1 MRSMSDHES
10 RPPGEILRER
20 CAAAGYLVWSVDTQ
34 GRILQEP
41 SLSEA
46 AGLFLKSGAFTSL
59 IEQQVTEWAGRSP
72 SRTVELWPGCS
83 LLGVATRTRGRTTG
97 YLVVTL
103 IEPCAL
109 EDVVYE
115 NLCAQAVLDVDA
127 TREALNDYAVSAA
140 GEHDRLEM
148 LLAPMREDLERTAL
162 DNRTIDGFT
171 NHLGDAY
178 EQMALL
184 HELGRSM
191 TRFTRPI
198 EFFETVLER
207 LADTLHFRWFC
218 VMIADDPDLP
228 AEIAGKSFSYGMGR
242 ISDESLNEPLWH
254 WVRSKQP
261 GESTGVLS
269 LSSLG
274 ITGGGQIVAQPIVRD
289 DHTNAILIA
298 GGKRGDD
305 PQVSSYD
312 TKLISSVSGYVG
324 TFLDNARLEV
334 RRNAMFVGSIR
345 ALTALV
351 DAKDQYTQGHSERVA
366 LLAKQLG
373 AAMGLPIEVVE
384 RIHLS
389 GLLHDV
395 GKVGVPEAV
404 LTKRSRLTEEE
415 FELIKLH
422 PQLGYDV
429 LKGIPDFEDI
439 LEGVLAHHERWDGM
453 GYPDRVAG
461 DEIPLFGRVM
471 CLADS
476 FDAMS
481 SNRAYR
487 AAMPR
492 EKVISE
498 IIACGGKQFDPK
510 LAPIFAAMDF
520 TAYDELLEINAHRAT
535 QFKAA

>member
-1 MRSMSDHES
+1 MRSLSDHES
-10 RPPGEILRER
+10 RTPGEILRER
-20 CAAAGYLVWSVDTQ
+20 CAACGYLVWSVDIN
-34 GRILQEP
+34 GRILHEP
-41 SLSEA
+41 MVGEA
-46 AGLFLKSGAFTSL
+46 AGLFFKSGAFTEL
-59 IEQQVTEWAGRSP
+59 LEDQVAKRAGLNPTRG
-72 SRTVELWPGCS
+72 TELWPGCS
-83 LLGVATRTRGRTTG
+83 LLGVATHTRGRTTG
-97 YLVVTL
+97 YLVITL
-103 IEPCAL
+103 LEPRAL
-109 EDVVYE
+109 EHATYE
-115 NLCAQAVLDVDA
+115 QLCARALLDSDA
-127 TREALNDYAVSAA
+127 TREALTPYAVHAP
-140 GEHDRLEM
+140 GEHARLELM
-148 LLAPMREDLERTAL
+148 LATMREDLERTAL

-207 LADTLHFRWFC
+207 LADTLYFRWFC
-218 VMIADDPDLP
+218 VMVADDSDLP
-228 AEIAGKSFSYGMGR
+228 SEISGQSFSYGMGR
-242 ISDESLNEPLWH
+242 VRDEDLSEPIWN
-254 WVRSKQP
+254 WVRSKNP
-261 GESTGVLS
+261 GEATGVLS

-289 DHTNAILIA
+289 DHTCAILIA

-334 RRNAMFVGSIR
+334 RRNAMFVGSIQ

-351 DAKDQYTQGHSERVA
+351 DAKDHYTQGHSERVA

-373 AAMGLPIEVVE
+373 TAMGLPVEIVE

-404 LTKRSRLTEEE
+404 LTKTSRLTDEE

-439 LEGVLAHHERWDGM
+439 LEGVLTHHERWDGR
-453 GYPDRVAG
+453 GYPDGIAG
-461 DEIPLFGRVM
+461 EQIPLFGRVM

-498 IIACGGKQFDPK
+498 IIACAGQQFDPS
-510 LAPIFAAMDF
+510 LAPIFAALDF
-520 TAYDELLEINAHRAT
+520 TAYDELLAINAHRAT
-535 QFKAA
+535 QFNAA